1 MHLPSSTVA
10 VATVA
15 VAAAAVAAAV
25 AVAALRSAACLAA
38 WFTPLWL
45 IRVAFVSVILLV
57 VGAEYELITALLAR
71 QSLILVHKVT
81 SFLS

>member
-1 MHLPSSTVA
+1 MHLPPSAA

-15 VAAAAVAAAV
+15 VAA
-25 AVAALRSAACLAA
+25 LRSPARLAA

-57 VGAEYELITALLAR
+57 VGAEYELLTAVLAD